1 MVSVEGN
8 NEPTPL
14 TPVEA
19 GPSNPQFVPQT
30 SMHSTL
36 VSDDERTV
44 INNQKVLRRDL
55 KRPSEGEFNP
65 GYSAWPQH
73 KWGNASAVGLAA
85 FALTAFAA
93 GLILARAM
101 GITTLN
107 AVLGAAVF
115 YGGVVQF
122 MAGLCEL
129 FIGNTFAATA
139 FVSYGSF
146 WMSFG
151 AIFIPT
157 FGIIQAYG
165 GADTAEFGN
174 AAGFFMLGWGI
185 FTFMMLLCTLKS
197 TWPFVLLFFTLD
209 FGFFLLAAG
218 FMRQSVLCIRG
229 GGVLIVIS
237 ALFGWYSCFSGVSN
251 HFNSYFVFPTLPL
264 RVFHNKTK
272 TLPS

>member
-1 MVSVEGN
+1 MVSLEEN
-8 NEPTPL
+8 NEPEPL
-14 TPVEA
+14 TPLEA
-19 GPSNPQFVPQT
+19 GPSNPQFIPQT

-36 VSDDERTV
+36 ISDDERTV

-55 KRPSEGEFNP
+55 KRPSAGEFSP
-65 GYSAWPQH
+65 GYSTWPH
-73 KWGNASAVGLAA
+73 NNWGNASAVGLAG
-85 FALTAFAA
+85 FALTAFVA

-107 AVLGAAVF
+107 AVMGAAVF

-122 MAGLCEL
+122 IAGLCEV

-157 FGIIQAYG
+157 FGIIEAYG
-165 GADTAEFGN
+165 GADNDDFGD
-174 AAGFFMLGWGI
+174 AAGFFLLGWAI
-185 FTFMMLLCTLKS
+185 FTFLMLLCTFKS

-209 FGFFLLAAG
+209 LGFFLLAAG
-218 FMRQSVLCIRG
+218 FMRQSVRCIRG
-229 GGVLIVIS
+229 GGVVIVLS
-237 ALFGWYSCFSGVSN
+237 SLFGWYSCFSGVTN
-251 HFNSYFVFPTLPL
+251 RFNSYIVFPTLPL

-272 TLPS
+272 TLPA